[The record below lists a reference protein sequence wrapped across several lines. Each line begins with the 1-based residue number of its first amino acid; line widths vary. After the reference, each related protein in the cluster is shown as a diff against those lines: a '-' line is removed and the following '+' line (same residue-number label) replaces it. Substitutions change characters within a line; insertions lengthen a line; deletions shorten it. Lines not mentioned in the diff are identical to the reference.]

1 MCGRR
6 KMFGHHDFLGLGALS
21 SVEEVSPSSSLLAH
35 LADRMYPQADL
46 QQAERSPKHETS
58 FIILSDLHLDNYK
71 ILTALESV
79 FSAYESMDDHAKP
92 SLFVLCGNFRSRP
105 FLYDGEA
112 TREYTGSS
120 HSLSFHPHLTPFDR
134 SIQTPLS
141 PTTKV
146 PLPSLTLSF
155 PPHPRPQRPLVLRP
169 PPSTSPPR
177 AHGQISVGQ
186 NPQYC
191 LWVQPV

>member
-1 MCGRR
+1 MFRRR

-21 SVEEVSPSSSLLAH
+21 SVEEVSTSSSLLAH
-35 LADRMYPQADL
+35 LADRMYSQADL

-79 FSAYESMDDHAKP
+79 FSAYESMEDRAKP

-112 TREYTGSS
+112 TREYTGS
-120 HSLSFHPHLTPFDR
+120 
-134 SIQTPLS
+134 
-141 PTTKV
+141 
-146 PLPSLTLSF
+146 F
-155 PPHPRPQRPLVLRP
+155 PPS
-169 PPSTSPPR
+169 PSIP
-177 AHGQISVGQ
+177 I
-186 NPQYC
+186 
-191 LWVQPV
+191 